1 MKKTVF
7 TGIATA
13 LITPLNEN
21 GIDYLKKNIQ
31 PCLENNDY
39 YLAIDTFASLSDE
52 LLEMAEEESTEV
64 SCHFCDKTYKFSSK
78 EIKELAQK

>member
-1 MKKTVF
+1 MCSSDLLSKFELDILDTSSPEYKCYCSKDRV
-7 TGIATA
+7 AKA
-13 LITPLNEN
+13 LI
-21 GIDYLKKNIQ
+21 
-31 PCLENNDY
+31 
-39 YLAIDTFASLSDE
+39 SLGKDE